1 MNKFGIIFFILIAS
15 CATAERTNIF
25 TTDEKYIFDISSH
38 ETLQKSF
45 ITHFNNFGI
54 NHNADEII
62 ILDINKDK
70 NDIYKSILDN
80 RTHIDFITQNPEE
93 IFNIINLIN
102 PNDKELISDCINA
115 FLRHHAVKPL

>member
-54 NHNADEII
+54 DHNADEII

-80 RTHIDFITQNPEE
+80 RTHIDFITK
-93 IFNIINLIN
+93 I
-102 PNDKELISDCINA
+102 
-115 FLRHHAVKPL
+115 